1 MQMATRFDP
10 ILVTFSVFVAIFASY
25 VALNI
30 SQSVVQVKRRYQAPW
45 LALGAI
51 AMGIGIWSMHFVGML
66 AFEMPGMEMA
76 YDIPLMILSVIVAIV
91 ASLLAFTIV
100 SRPSVPFGSVLSG
113 GIAMAAAI
121 SGMHYIGMYSMRMG
135 AVIHWNIPLVVLSI
149 LVALVASY
157 VALFIFIRL
166 RNQTKHS
173 VQLLGAS
180 VVMGFAV
187 SGMHYV
193 GMLAATFVH
202 SAEAVGITSS
212 NLLVTSRLV
221 AIVSATTILILVLA
235 LVGSLSQKYWTRRRK
250 SDIELLEKSEDRFRR
265 LVEAVEEYAIIML
278 DTKGQITT
286 WNLGAERINGYKG
299 EEVIGRRVS
308 IFYTAADVKNDIA
321 MFELEMAAAKGSF
334 KGEGQRI
341 RKDGSVYWAS
351 IVITPV
357 YESDGSISGFSKVVR
372 DITSVKEDEQR
383 QKRINEELEER
394 VQARTLALT
403 AIQTQLLEAK
413 ESAEAANET
422 KSAFLANM
430 SHEIRT
436 PLGAVLG
443 FAELLSRTDL
453 SAADRENSVNIIKR
467 NGKLLSNI
475 INDILD
481 LSKVEAG
488 KLNIEKVDVA
498 FEDVLNE
505 ISSVLSLEAA
515 EKGIRLAVLSEG
527 STPDT
532 IRTDPL
538 RLRQVLLN
546 IVGNAIKFT
555 KQGEVTVTVK
565 LLQLASDISKL
576 AFIVKDTGEGIS
588 EEQISRLFQP
598 FSQADVSTT
607 RKFGGTGLGLVLS
620 KKLAESLGG
629 SVELAETAAGKGSTF
644 LVTIDPGNPEKSQ
657 ASARSK
663 ASPPSNLSS
672 EKALQLEGL
681 RVLLVED
688 SPDNQLLV
696 ERILKLAGASTVTA
710 HNGQMGVE
718 MALKNDFDV
727 VLMDLQMPI
736 MDGYMATHALRSAG
750 FKTPIIALTAHAM
763 KEERERALASGFDDH
778 ITKPIDPKM
787 LVVSLTKYNQK

>member
-1 MQMATRFDP
+1 MATRFDP

-45 LALGAI
+45 LALGSI

-76 YDIPLMILSVIVAIV
+76 YDIPLMILSVVVAVV

-100 SRPSVPFGSVLSG
+100 SRPVVPFGSILSG

-135 AVIHWNIPLVVLSI
+135 AIIQWNIPLVVLSI
-149 LVALVASY
+149 FVALIASFG
-157 VALFIFIRL
+157 ALFIFIRI
-166 RNQTKHS
+166 RNQTRHT
-173 VQLLGAS
+173 VQLTGAS

-193 GMLAATFVH
+193 GMLAATFIH
-202 SAEAVGITSS
+202 SQDASGINSS

-221 AIVSATTILILVLA
+221 ATVSATTILILFLA

-278 DTKGQITT
+278 DTNGHITT
-286 WNLGAERINGYKG
+286 WNLGAERINGYKS
-299 EEVIGRRVS
+299 EEVLGRRVS
-308 IFYTAADVKNDIA
+308 IFYTASDLKNDIA
-321 MFELEMAAAKGSF
+321 MFELEMAATKGSF

-351 IVITPV
+351 VVITPV
-357 YESDGSISGFSKVVR
+357 YESDGTISGFSKVVR
-372 DITSVKEDEQR
+372 DITSVKEDERR

-505 ISSVLSLEAA
+505 ISSVLSLEAS
-515 EKGIRLAVLSEG
+515 EKGIRLEVLSDG
-527 STPDT
+527 PTPDT

-538 RLRQVLLN
+538 RLRQILLN

-565 LLQLASDISKL
+565 LLRLASDISKL
-576 AFIVKDTGEGIS
+576 AFVVKDTGEGIS
-588 EEQISRLFQP
+588 EDQISRLFRP

-607 RKFGGTGLGLVLS
+607 RKFGGTGLGLILS

-629 SVELAETAAGKGSTF
+629 TVELSETATGKGSTF
-644 LVTIDPGNPEKSQ
+644 LVTIDPGTPEKSQ
-657 ASARSK
+657 TSLRSK
-663 ASPPSNLSS
+663 SQLNSAPAQ
-672 EKALQLEGL
+672 ERALQLKGL

-696 ERILKLAGASTVTA
+696 ERILNLAGASTVTA
-710 HNGQMGVE
+710 NNGEMGVE
-718 MALKNDFDV
+718 MAQKNDFDV
-727 VLMDLQMPI
+727 VLMDLQMPV
-736 MDGYMATHALRSAG
+736 MDGYMATHALRSVG
-750 FKTPIIALTAHAM
+750 YKTPIIALTAHAM
-763 KEERERALASGFDDH
+763 KEERERALSSGFDDH

-787 LVVSLTKYNQK
+787 LVASLTKFIGH